1 MAQASPR
8 GKARPISPHL
18 QIWRWGPAMAASILH
33 RVTGNGLAV
42 AGLGVLVWWLGAL
55 ASGPEAYA
63 AFMGHATS
71 WYGLV
76 VLVGIS
82 WTYFGHIASGLRH
95 YVLDTGAGFGWMGMG
110 GHLTCVNIESPTE
123 GLEGLRQVGSL
134 DVVNLPAPNR
144 PFGQY
149 AREGQSGDCVAS
161 RDAGGMKGGRGSPSN
176 AGHGVN

>member
-1 MAQASPR
+1 MASASPR

-63 AFMGHATS
+63 AFMAHATS

-95 YVLDTGAGFGWMGMG
+95 YVLDTGAGFELDTNNRWSWITIIAGIA
-110 GHLTCVNIESPTE
+110 LTAAFWAFVF
-123 GLEGLRQVGSL
+123 LR
-134 DVVNLPAPNR
+134 
-144 PFGQY
+144 
-149 AREGQSGDCVAS
+149 
-161 RDAGGMKGGRGSPSN
+161 
-176 AGHGVN
+176 

>member
-33 RVTGNGLAV
+33 RVTGNGLAI

-63 AFMGHATS
+63 AFMAHATS

-95 YVLDTGAGFGWMGMG
+95 YVLDTGAGFELETNNRWSIITMVAGIA
-110 GHLTCVNIESPTE
+110 LTAAFWAFVF
-123 GLEGLRQVGSL
+123 LR
-134 DVVNLPAPNR
+134 
-144 PFGQY
+144 
-149 AREGQSGDCVAS
+149 
-161 RDAGGMKGGRGSPSN
+161 
-176 AGHGVN
+176 

>member
-95 YVLDTGAGFGWMGMG
+95 YVLDTGAGFELDTNNRWSVITIIAGIA
-110 GHLTCVNIESPTE
+110 LTAAFWAFVF
-123 GLEGLRQVGSL
+123 LR
-134 DVVNLPAPNR
+134 
-144 PFGQY
+144 
-149 AREGQSGDCVAS
+149 
-161 RDAGGMKGGRGSPSN
+161 
-176 AGHGVN
+176 

>member
-95 YVLDTGAGFGWMGMG
+95 YVLDTGAGFELDTNTRWSVITIIAGIA
-110 GHLTCVNIESPTE
+110 LTAAFWAFVF
-123 GLEGLRQVGSL
+123 LR
-134 DVVNLPAPNR
+134 
-144 PFGQY
+144 
-149 AREGQSGDCVAS
+149 
-161 RDAGGMKGGRGSPSN
+161 
-176 AGHGVN
+176 

>member
-82 WTYFGHIASGLRH
+82 WTWFGHVASGLRH
-95 YVLDTGAGFGWMGMG
+95 YVLDTGAGFELETNNRWSVITIIAGIA
-110 GHLTCVNIESPTE
+110 LTAAFWAFVF
-123 GLEGLRQVGSL
+123 LR
-134 DVVNLPAPNR
+134 
-144 PFGQY
+144 
-149 AREGQSGDCVAS
+149 
-161 RDAGGMKGGRGSPSN
+161 
-176 AGHGVN
+176 

>member
-63 AFMGHATS
+63 AFMAHATS

-95 YVLDTGAGFGWMGMG
+95 YVLDTGAGFELETNNRWSIITMVAGIA
-110 GHLTCVNIESPTE
+110 LTAAFWAFVF
-123 GLEGLRQVGSL
+123 LR
-134 DVVNLPAPNR
+134 
-144 PFGQY
+144 
-149 AREGQSGDCVAS
+149 
-161 RDAGGMKGGRGSPSN
+161 
-176 AGHGVN
+176 

>member
-71 WYGLV
+71 WYGLI

-95 YVLDTGAGFGWMGMG
+95 YVLDTGAGFELDTNNRWSVITIIAGIA
-110 GHLTCVNIESPTE
+110 LTAAFWAFVF
-123 GLEGLRQVGSL
+123 LR
-134 DVVNLPAPNR
+134 
-144 PFGQY
+144 
-149 AREGQSGDCVAS
+149 
-161 RDAGGMKGGRGSPSN
+161 
-176 AGHGVN
+176 

>member
-95 YVLDTGAGFGWMGMG
+95 YVLDTGAGFELETNNRWSVITIIAGIA
-110 GHLTCVNIESPTE
+110 LTAAFWAFVF
-123 GLEGLRQVGSL
+123 LR
-134 DVVNLPAPNR
+134 
-144 PFGQY
+144 
-149 AREGQSGDCVAS
+149 
-161 RDAGGMKGGRGSPSN
+161 
-176 AGHGVN
+176 